1 MHNQPNYEPFSL
13 VSRRRIIQAA
23 TGSLAALVLSP
34 SLALAEKL
42 RLEEISPAGLGI
54 EKVGLYTVTYA
65 REEAPLDVQEAAFA
79 AKGLEIVSPAQL
91 GFLRTKGRKGTFNL
105 YSRTNADVF
114 YDDRTNQVVI
124 VPDGAISK
132 IVGVSSLV
140 GAHRQDREYI
150 IPKNQRDTVYATVDE
165 MLKNSIAFTANHGT
179 TNVQTSEFGKNDL
192 TSRLFSDK
200 RLGFEA
206 QEYGDW
212 LKKQGRASQL
222 MFFDIADYAKSQ
234 KGPYLNRLRVFGPV
248 SEFDVIG
255 YRDLGNDGGAFGVH
269 FEKIVEGG
277 PKNPQQNK

>member
-91 GFLRTKGRKGTFNL
+91 GFLRTKGRKGAFNL
-105 YSRTNADVF
+105 YSRTNAYVV
-114 YDDRTNQVVI
+114 YDDRNNKIVI

-150 IPKNQRDTVYATVDE
+150 IPKNQRDTVYATVDK
-165 MLKNSIAFTANHGT
+165 MLKNGIAFTVNHELT
-179 TNVQTSEFGKNDL
+179 EVHTSEFGKNDL

-200 RLGFEA
+200 RLGFKA

-212 LKKQGRASQL
+212 LKEQGRASQS
-222 MFFDIADYAKSQ
+222 MFFDLADYAKSQ
-234 KGPYLNRLRVFGPV
+234 KGPYLNRLRVYGPDNDFGV
-248 SEFDVIG
+248 NGGNWLLDYFD
-255 YRDLGNDGGAFGVH
+255 GAFGVR
-269 FEKIVEGG
+269 FEKIAEGG
-277 PKNPQQNK
+277 AKK